1 MLESLRNATKTWVV
15 KLLFALLVLSFL
27 AWGVEDVVRDGL
39 FGRSPAIQVGD
50 VQVTAVEVNSEFKR
64 EVERLQPLF
73 GGKLN
78 ADEARKLGLLDRT
91 IDNIV
96 TRTLIEEASRRLGL
110 AASDDAV
117 IARVAADPSFR
128 NELGQFDRDLL
139 RRALG
144 RAGLS
149 EKEFMRLEKN
159 NLIRSQMA
167 EALAGGLAAPKT
179 LVDPLVRWREE
190 KRVAEAVV
198 IRDDASPLPA
208 APDAATLEGFYKANA
223 ERFMAPEFRSLSVL
237 LLKPADVAA
246 EIEITPEMLAE
257 VYQAR
262 LNEFVTYERRQVSQ
276 IVLLDEAA
284 AAKAEQLVKAGKDL
298 PAIAKEVNVA
308 IIDLGIVEKGD
319 LPEELADPVFAVRQ
333 GAVTAPV
340 KTGLGGWHVAKVSA
354 ITPGRTRSP
363 ADVKALLEQD
373 LRREKSHDR
382 LRELAN
388 QVEDNLASGAPLEET
403 AGRFNLKLVKLP
415 AIDARGMA
423 PNGKPVADA
432 PKGETFLDVAFHTEQ
447 GTESQ
452 LTEIENEGYFLVRID
467 QITPPQPK
475 PLAEMRGEAIAAWQA
490 ERRHELAEAR
500 ARKIAEDLKAGE
512 SAAKV
517 AAANGVKIDTTAA
530 FTREA
535 AELAKL
541 PGSVVAEMFKGA
553 TGTVATGAAQ
563 GGWVV
568 ARLAKVIPFDP
579 AQQPK
584 ATEAAAKRVAG
595 ALSGD
600 LIDQYI
606 AALHA
611 DIGVKV
617 DRSQVSREE

>member
-50 VQVTAVEVNSEFKR
+50 VQVTAAEVNSEFKR
-64 EVERLQPLF
+64 ELERLQPLF

-149 EKEFMRLEKN
+149 EKDFMRLEKN
-159 NLIRSQMA
+159 NLIRTQMA
-167 EALAGGLAAPKT
+167 EALAGGLAAPKL

-198 IRDDASPLPA
+198 VRDDSMTMPA
-208 APDAATLEGFYKANA
+208 APDAATLEAYYKANTQ
-223 ERFMAPEFRSLSVL
+223 RFMAPEFRALSVL
-237 LLKPADVAA
+237 LLKPADVAG
-246 EIEITPEMLAE
+246 EVEITPEMLAE
-257 VYQAR
+257 AYQAR
-262 LNEFVTYERRQVSQ
+262 LGEFVTYERRHVTQ

-284 AAKAEQLVKAGKDL
+284 AAKAEQLVRAGKDL
-298 PAIAKEVNVA
+298 AAIAKELNVA
-308 IIDLGIVEKGD
+308 IVDLGAVEKGD
-319 LPEELADPVFAVRQ
+319 LPDDLADPIFALRQ
-333 GAVTAPV
+333 GAVSLPV
-340 KTGLGGWHVAKVSA
+340 KTSLGGWHVAKVGA
-354 ITPGRTRSP
+354 VTPGRTRSP
-363 ADVKALLEQD
+363 ADVKALLELD
-373 LRREKSHDR
+373 LRREKAFDR
-382 LRELAN
+382 LKELAN

-403 AGRFNLKLVKLP
+403 ASRFNLKLVKVP
-415 AIDARGMA
+415 AIDARGKA

-452 LTEIENEGYFLVRID
+452 LTEIDNEGYFLVRVD
-467 QITPPQPK
+467 QITSPQPK
-475 PLAEMRGEAIAAWQA
+475 PLAEVRAEVVAAWQT
-490 ERRHELAEAR
+490 ERRHEQAEAR
-500 ARKIAEDLKAGE
+500 ARKIAEEFKAGE
-512 SAAKV
+512 PAAKV

-530 FTREA
+530 FTREG
-535 AELAKL
+535 AETVKL
-541 PGSVVAEMFKGA
+541 PGSVVAELFQGTAGA
-553 TGTVATGAAQ
+553 VATGAAQ

-579 AQQPK
+579 AQQPT
-584 ATEAAAKRVAG
+584 ATDAAAKRVSST
-595 ALSGD
+595 LSGD

-611 DIGVKV
+611 DLGVKV